1 MIWNANRQ
9 ENATDNEE
17 KNQSFET
24 DLKMAHMLELGK
36 EVGKDIKNYYKYRVY
51 YMFMK

>member
-1 MIWNANRQ
+1 MIWNVNRQ
-9 ENATDNEE
+9 ENTIDNEE

-36 EVGKDIKNYYKYRVY
+36 DIQNYYKYMSNY
-51 YMFMK
+51 TFMK